1 MESPNYINQIEPSFD
16 DNEIKS
22 IEKLIQSGSWLT
34 EFKKTREFEDM
45 ICKYTKSKF
54 CHVVNN
60 GTISLTIALM
70 ALGIKSNDN
79 VIIPN
84 ITMIATPNSVKL
96 IGANPIFSDI
106 DKETLCLDISKVEE
120 ILKQKEIKA
129 IIHVSLNGR
138 CNDIEKLVKIC
149 KANNIYLLEDSAQSL
164 GSFHNNKHLGT
175 FGDIGSF
182 SFSVPKIISTGQGGA
197 LITDNEE
204 LSKKIRKLKDF
215 GRDKGGI
222 DTHDVFGIN
231 SKFTDLQA
239 VVGIEQMKKLDTRII
254 KKNKIWKLYYQKL
267 SKHENIHMINYKKE
281 SIPMFVDIFVDNPK
295 YLKIYLEQFAIGSRL
310 IYPNC
315 NGQKV
320 YSEFNNLSFPV
331 SEYYSKR
338 GLWLPSSINLT
349 EKDIDKICKH
359 ILDFVNMNTK
369 KCLICES
376 KNLSEI
382 IDLGMHP
389 CADIFLKKEQFK
401 YDIKYPLI
409 CNLCNECSNIQLK
422 YITNNIRYNIV
433 DYSYTSSNSDFS
445 KKHWKNYALELQKKC
460 EKQNPFIVE
469 IGSNDGM
476 LLHYIKEFI
485 TSDVLG
491 IDASKKMCEIANNN
505 NIPTMCELFDNN
517 TIKKIN
523 KKADYIIANNVLNHS
538 NNTISFLRGIY
549 NLLNDDGT
557 FVFELPYW
565 GESIESNRIDQIYHE
580 HVTYFT
586 VNSANH
592 MLNKVGLYIND
603 IKLVNYHGVSLKIY
617 ASKKYNDEIIRQKN
631 DMINN
636 EINNNLFNCNFYKTF
651 MKSYSLLKDTF
662 ILKINNYN
670 KQNVPIIAVGAAA
683 KGNTFLNYCELTNE
697 KIKFVTDTSPHK
709 IEKYTPGSKI
719 KIKPDEII
727 QQYDKVALI
736 ILSWNIS
743 HILKPK
749 ILKLNPNVVFIDFI
763 NQ

>member
-1 MESPNYINQIEPSFD
+1 MKYINQIEPSFD
-16 DNEIKS
+16 IKEINS
-22 IEKLIQSGSWLT
+22 IRELINSGSWLT
-34 EFKKTREFEDM
+34 EFKKTREFENL
-45 ICKYTKSKF
+45 ICKFTKSKF
-54 CHVVNN
+54 CHIVNN
-60 GTISLTIALM
+60 GTISLSIALM

-106 DKETLCLDISKVEE
+106 DKETLCLDINKVED
-120 ILKQKEIKA
+120 IIKQKEIKA
-129 IIHVSLNGR
+129 VVHVSLNGR

-197 LITDNEE
+197 LITNNEE
-204 LSKKIRKLKDF
+204 LSNKIRKLKDF

-222 DTHDVFGIN
+222 DSHDVFGIN

-239 VVGIEQMKKLDTRII
+239 VVGIEQMKKLKSRII
-254 KKNKIWKLYYQKL
+254 KKNEIWELYYKKL
-267 SKHENIHMINYKKE
+267 SKHENIHMIDYKKE
-281 SIPMFVDIFVDNPK
+281 SIPMFVDIFIDNPK
-295 YLKIYLEQFAIGSRL
+295 YLKMYLEQYDIGSRL

-331 SEYYSKR
+331 SEYYAKR
-338 GLWLPSSINLT
+338 GLWLPSSLNLT
-349 EKDIDKICKH
+349 EKDIDRICGH
-359 ILDFVNMNTK
+359 ILDFVNINTK
-369 KCLICES
+369 KCLICKS
-376 KNLSEI
+376 QNLTEI

-389 CADIFLKKEQFK
+389 CADIFLKKEQFQ

-422 YITNNIRYNIV
+422 YITNSIRYNIV
-433 DYSYTSSNSDFS
+433 DYSYTSSNSNFS

-460 EKQNPFIVE
+460 KKEKPFIVE

-476 LLHYIKEFI
+476 LLQYIKEFI
-485 TSDVLG
+485 TPDILG
-491 IDASKKMCEIANNN
+491 VDASEKMCEIANNN
-505 NIPTMCELFDNN
+505 NIPTICEVFDSN
-517 TIKKIN
+517 TIKKID
-523 KKADYIIANNVLNHS
+523 KKADYVIANNVLNHS
-538 NNTISFLRGIY
+538 NDTTSFLQGIY
-549 NLLNDDGT
+549 DLLNNGGI

-565 GESIESNRIDQIYHE
+565 GESIKSNRIDQIYHE

-586 VNSANH
+586 VKSAKH
-592 MLNKVGLYIND
+592 MLKKVGLYIND

-617 ASKKYNDEIIRQKN
+617 ASKKLGSDEITRKIN

-636 EINNNLFNCNFYKTF
+636 EINNNLFNYDFYKTF
-651 MKSYSLLKDTF
+651 MKNYSLLKDTF
-662 ILKINNYN
+662 ILKIDNYN
-670 KQNVPIIAVGAAA
+670 KQNIPIIAIGAAA
-683 KGNTFLNYCELTNE
+683 KGNTFLNYCELTNK

-719 KIKPDEII
+719 VIKPDEMI

-749 ILKLNPNVVFIDFI
+749 LLKLNSNIEFIDFI
-763 NQ
+763 N

>member
-182 SFSVPKIISTGQGGA
+182 SFSIPKIISTGQGGA

-215 GRDKGGI
+215 GRDEGGI

-239 VVGIEQMKKLDTRII
+239 VVGIEQMKILDNRII

-295 YLKIYLEQFAIGSRL
+295 YLNIYLEQFSIGSRL

-320 YSEFNNLSFPV
+320 YSEFNILSF
-331 SEYYSKR
+331 
-338 GLWLPSSINLT
+338 
-349 EKDIDKICKH
+349 
-359 ILDFVNMNTK
+359 
-369 KCLICES
+369 
-376 KNLSEI
+376 
-382 IDLGMHP
+382 
-389 CADIFLKKEQFK
+389 
-401 YDIKYPLI
+401 
-409 CNLCNECSNIQLK
+409 
-422 YITNNIRYNIV
+422 
-433 DYSYTSSNSDFS
+433 
-445 KKHWKNYALELQKKC
+445 
-460 EKQNPFIVE
+460 
-469 IGSNDGM
+469 
-476 LLHYIKEFI
+476 
-485 TSDVLG
+485 
-491 IDASKKMCEIANNN
+491 
-505 NIPTMCELFDNN
+505 
-517 TIKKIN
+517 
-523 KKADYIIANNVLNHS
+523 
-538 NNTISFLRGIY
+538 
-549 NLLNDDGT
+549 
-557 FVFELPYW
+557 
-565 GESIESNRIDQIYHE
+565 
-580 HVTYFT
+580 
-586 VNSANH
+586 
-592 MLNKVGLYIND
+592 
-603 IKLVNYHGVSLKIY
+603 
-617 ASKKYNDEIIRQKN
+617 
-631 DMINN
+631 
-636 EINNNLFNCNFYKTF
+636 
-651 MKSYSLLKDTF
+651 
-662 ILKINNYN
+662 
-670 KQNVPIIAVGAAA
+670 AV
-683 KGNTFLNYCELTNE
+683 
-697 KIKFVTDTSPHK
+697 
-709 IEKYTPGSKI
+709 
-719 KIKPDEII
+719 
-727 QQYDKVALI
+727 
-736 ILSWNIS
+736 
-743 HILKPK
+743 
-749 ILKLNPNVVFIDFI
+749 
-763 NQ
+763 